1 MKNNNLLDVT
11 DEVMEKNI
19 VTLIEDEDLNISG
32 AGTPAGITVVITIGG
47 LLQVTTACTS
57 RCWRP

>member
-32 AGTPAGITVVITIGG
+32 AGTPGITVVITIGG

-57 RCWRP
+57 RCWHP